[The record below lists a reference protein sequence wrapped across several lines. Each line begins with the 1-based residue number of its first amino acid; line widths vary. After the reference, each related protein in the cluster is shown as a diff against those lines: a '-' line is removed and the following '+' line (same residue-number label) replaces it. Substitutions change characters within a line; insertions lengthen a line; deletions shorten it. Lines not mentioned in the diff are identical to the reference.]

1 MRAVRGWGRKM
12 FILDPFTVQSL
23 TANKNDFV
31 AKALEA
37 GENANV
43 SFVNSD
49 AAQTAANMMQ
59 GKAISSFG
67 EAAAA
72 AKEAT
77 NLYTQANAETDPAKK
92 NQLLSEAMRK
102 NLEAQTKKGEATE
115 AQREA
120 ERFALIAKDHKE
132 KGKEYNDLK
141 GDYDKKAKELEPK
154 IQEAQKALEEME
166 KANILPK
173 REGTFAPGT
182 TDPTTGLT
190 KQPGETDEEFQ
201 KRIKKALGQPDKGLG
216 AGTGSAGGLV
226 SAARSLLRNIALNA
240 LRTISN
246 NPIVMLAKNLF
257 NRSLAQTAVS
267 LLEAAQIEEVLGSG
281 IKQQIILLLAQAK
294 TIDGESASNIE
305 YWKQAIQENKQLARA
320 THELAKGA
328 A

>member
-1 MRAVRGWGRKM
+1 M
-12 FILDPFTVQSL
+12 FILDALQITLADAKKSEYITKVVQNHN
-23 TANKNDFV
+23 AADV
-31 AKALEA
+31 A
-37 GENANV
+37 
-43 SFVNSD
+43 FVN
-49 AAQTAANMMQ
+49 
-59 GKAISSFG
+59 G
-67 EAAAA
+67 EAAATA
-72 AKEAT
+72 ANIARGLAIQYFGESKSLYSQASAKFAEA
-77 NLYTQANAETDPAKK
+77 ANAIDPTLKYQKLIEAYQLQSQAQQKELNAEDAKRDAERYMAKVTEEQKKET
-92 NQLLSEAMRK
+92 QYVI
-102 NLEAQTKKGEATE
+102 
-115 AQREA
+115 EA
-120 ERFALIAKDHKE
+120 EKYE
-132 KGKEYNDLK
+132 
-141 GDYDKKAKELEPK
+141 KKAQQLNDVIEQLK
-154 IQEAQKALEEME
+154 QE
-166 KANILPK
+166 KAKLPADK

-216 AGTGSAGGLV
+216 AGTVSAGGLV

-257 NRSLAQTAVS
+257 NRSLAQQAVS